1 MAIQVAAFQQV
12 LDPVGGSLVVS
23 AILAALPLLLL
34 FVLLGVFRMKAWQAG
49 VIGLAASF
57 LLAVIAW
64 RMPLGQALSATG
76 LGAFYAI
83 FPILWILIN
92 ALWIYKLTV
101 STPWFEL
108 LGRTIRSISDDL
120 RILSILIAFCF
131 GALLESLAGFG
142 APVAIAAAMLMAAG
156 MKPIKSAVVALLAN
170 TAPVAFGAMAAPI
183 IALNGVTGIPLQE
196 LSSMT
201 GRQTPFVALVVP
213 LILVFLVD
221 GRRGLRQ
228 TWPVALASGA
238 AFGLAQFVA
247 SNFFVVELTDVVA
260 AVFTVIV
267 VLLMLRVWQPA
278 EIIGMSGQSR
288 DVEDVSAAAESA
300 RGEDAAGDTMT
311 ISAAGG
317 GGRHAAP
324 ALPDD
329 GGTEFPAGRSGAHAA
344 LPGEGGSRAGGVG
357 AGPGAAAGAGGGQD
371 SAGPGGSD
379 ASTGASTGAAGGGAR
394 EADNTR
400 PDARSVWM
408 AVAPYLIIIAVFS
421 LAQIPPVKAWL
432 TQIGGVTFHWP
443 GLDVTDSTGKAVA
456 AQNLRFDHVKAT
468 GTLLLFSGILTM
480 LLYRIK
486 AGAGLRIYGET
497 LKQLRWTILT
507 VCAVLALSFVMNLS
521 GQTTTLGVALASAG
535 GFFAILS
542 PLLGWIGVA
551 LTGSDTSSNS
561 LFGQLQVAAANETG
575 LSPTLMAAS
584 NSSAGVMG
592 KMLSLQ
598 NLAIASAAVG
608 KEGAESLLLRK
619 LIGWSLGLLAML
631 TAIIWLQST
640 PILGW
645 MVP

>member
-1 MAIQVAAFQQV
+1 MTTAAFQQP
-12 LDPVGGSLVVS
+12 LDPIAGSLALS
-23 AILAALPLLLL
+23 AILAALPLLIL
-34 FVLLGVFRMKAWQAG
+34 FILLGVFRMKAYQAALISLGLSIILAIVGWQ
-49 VIGLAASF
+49 
-57 LLAVIAW
+57 
-64 RMPLGQALSATG
+64 MPVGQVASATG

-101 STPWFEL
+101 ATPWFEV

-156 MKPIKSAVVALLAN
+156 MQPLKSAVVALLAN

-201 GRQTPFVALVVP
+201 GRQTPFIALVVP

-221 GRRGLRQ
+221 GKRGLRQ
-228 TWPVALASGA
+228 TWPVALVAGA

-247 SNFFVVELTDVVA
+247 SNFFIVELTDVVA
-260 AVFTVIV
+260 AVVTVV
-267 VLLMLRVWQPA
+267 AVLLMLRVWQPA
-278 EIIGMSGQSR
+278 EIIGMTGETR
-288 DVEDVSAAAESA
+288 EAENAGEAESLD
-300 RGEDAAGDTMT
+300 ETAGTDTLT
-311 ISAAGG
+311 GS
-317 GGRHAAP
+317 GR
-324 ALPDD
+324 
-329 GGTEFPAGRSGAHAA
+329 
-344 LPGEGGSRAGGVG
+344 G
-357 AGPGAAAGAGGGQD
+357 AGPGAGAGGTAGGATGGATAVGAGAG
-371 SAGPGGSD
+371 
-379 ASTGASTGAAGGGAR
+379 TGADGVKSGSGGDGGGA
-394 EADNTR
+394 ASGATSHTGR
-400 PDARSVWM
+400 PSGHDVWM
-408 AVAPYLIIIAVFS
+408 AIAPYLIIIVVFS
-421 LAQIPPVKAWL
+421 LAQIPAVKTWL
-432 TQIGGVTFHWP
+432 TSIGSTTFLWP
-443 GLDVTDSTGKAVA
+443 GLDVTGSNGKPVA
-456 AQNLRFDHVKAT
+456 AQTLRFDHIRAT
-468 GTLLLFSGILTM
+468 GTLLLFSGIITM
-480 LLYRIK
+480 VLYRI
-486 AGAGLRIYGET
+486 APSRGVRVYGET

-507 VCAVLALSFVMNLS
+507 VCSVLALSFVMNLS

-535 GFFAILS
+535 GFFALLS

-561 LFGQLQVAAANETG
+561 LFGALQVAAANETG
-575 LSPTLMAAS
+575 LSPTLMAAA

-608 KEGAESLLLRK
+608 LEGAEGTLLRK
-619 LIGWSLGLLAML
+619 LIGWSLGLLAFITL
-631 TAIIWLQST
+631 LIWLQST
-640 PILGW
+640 SILGW

>member
-1 MAIQVAAFQQV
+1 MRTPLAFTQP
-12 LDPVGGSLVVS
+12 LDPIGDSLVLS
-23 AILAALPLLLL
+23 AVLAALPLLLL
-34 FVLLGVFRMKAWQAG
+34 FVLLGVFRMKAYQAG
-49 VIGLAASF
+49 LISLVLSIV
-57 LLAVIAW
+57 LAVVGW
-64 RMPLGQALSATG
+64 QMPAGQVAAATG

-101 STPWFEL
+101 ATPWFEV

-156 MKPIKSAVVALLAN
+156 MKPLKSAIVALLAN

-183 IALNGVTGIPLQE
+183 IALNGVTGIPLHE

-201 GRQTPFVALVVP
+201 GRQTPFIALVVP

-221 GRRGLRQ
+221 GKRGLRQ
-228 TWPVALASGA
+228 TWPVALVSGIV
-238 AFGLAQFVA
+238 FGLSQFVA

-260 AVFTVIV
+260 AVATVV
-267 VLLMLRVWQPA
+267 AVLLMLRVWQPA
-278 EIIGMSGQSR
+278 EIIGMSGQ
-288 DVEDVSAAAESA
+288 VQ
-300 RGEDAAGDTMT
+300 GAGDV
-311 ISAAGG
+311 
-317 GGRHAAP
+317 REEEAAP
-324 ALPDD
+324 RETVD
-329 GGTEFPAGRSGAHAA
+329 
-344 LPGEGGSRAGGVG
+344 
-357 AGPGAAAGAGGGQD
+357 AAGAG
-371 SAGPGGSD
+371 SAGSSLEGPGPEASD
-379 ASTGASTGAAGGGAR
+379 RGRHSAGLPGGGAA
-394 EADNTR
+394 EGGSTPR

-408 AVAPYLIIIAVFS
+408 ATAPYLIIIAVFS
-421 LAQIPPVKAWL
+421 LAQIPAVKAWL
-432 TQIGGVTFHWP
+432 MEIGSVTFHWP
-443 GLDVTDSTGKAVA
+443 GLDVVDSNGKPVS
-456 AQNLRFDHVKAT
+456 AQTLRFDHIRAT
-468 GTLLLFSGILTM
+468 GTLLLFAGILTM
-480 LLYRIK
+480 LLYRIRPGQGVK
-486 AGAGLRIYGET
+486 VYGET
-497 LKQLRWTILT
+497 LKQLRWTIVT

-535 GFFAILS
+535 GFFALLS

-575 LSPTLMAAS
+575 LSATLMAAS
-584 NSSAGVMG
+584 NSSAGVLG

-608 KEGAESLLLRK
+608 LEGAESTLLRK
-619 LIGWSLGLLAML
+619 LIGWSLGLLVLMTL
-631 TAIIWLQST
+631 LVWLQST
-640 PILGW
+640 SILGW

>member
-1 MAIQVAAFQQV
+1 MKTQLAAAFQQP
-12 LDPVGGSLVVS
+12 LDPIAGSLGFS
-23 AILAALPLLLL
+23 ALLAALPLLLL
-34 FVLLGVFRMKAWQAG
+34 FVLLGVFRMKAYQAG
-49 VIGLAASF
+49 LISLVLSIA
-57 LLAVIAW
+57 LAVVGW
-64 RMPLGQALSATG
+64 QMPAGQVAAATG

-101 STPWFEL
+101 ATPWFEV

-156 MKPIKSAVVALLAN
+156 MKPLKSAIVALLAN

-183 IALNGVTGIPLQE
+183 IALNGVTGIPLHE

-201 GRQTPFVALVVP
+201 GRQTPFIALVVP

-221 GRRGLRQ
+221 GKRGLKQ
-228 TWPVALASGA
+228 TWPVALVSGFV
-238 AFGLAQFVA
+238 FGLAQFVA

-260 AVFTVIV
+260 AVATVIA

-278 EIIGMSGQSR
+278 EIIGMSGQVQEDQ
-288 DVEDVSAAAESA
+288 DVAAAPREAVGATGAGSIPDTLEGTSTA
-300 RGEDAAGDTMT
+300 EPVKTGRGRRAADLPPAGAPAAGST
-311 ISAAGG
+311 
-317 GGRHAAP
+317 
-324 ALPDD
+324 
-329 GGTEFPAGRSGAHAA
+329 GTD
-344 LPGEGGSRAGGVG
+344 SRAT
-357 AGPGAAAGAGGGQD
+357 AGPG
-371 SAGPGGSD
+371 
-379 ASTGASTGAAGGGAR
+379 STS
-394 EADNTR
+394 NTAR

-408 AVAPYLIIIAVFS
+408 ATAPYLIIIVVFS
-421 LAQIPPVKAWL
+421 LAQIPAIKIWL
-432 TQIGGVTFHWP
+432 TSIGSVTFHWP
-443 GLDVTDSTGKAVA
+443 GLDVVDSNGKAVA
-456 AQNLRFDHVKAT
+456 AQTLRFDHIRAT

-480 LLYRIK
+480 ILYRIRPREGVK
-486 AGAGLRIYGET
+486 VYGET
-497 LKQLRWTILT
+497 LKQLRWTIVT

-535 GFFAILS
+535 GFFALLS

-575 LSPTLMAAS
+575 LSATLMAAS
-584 NSSAGVMG
+584 NSSAGVLG

-608 KEGAESLLLRK
+608 LEGAESTLLRK
-619 LIGWSLGLLAML
+619 LIGWSLGLLVLMTL
-631 TAIIWLQST
+631 LIWLQST
-640 PILGW
+640 SILGW

>member
-1 MAIQVAAFQQV
+1 MDIQAQTFEQILNPA
-12 LDPVGGSLVVS
+12 GGSLGLS
-23 AILAALPLLLL
+23 AALAALPLILL
-34 FVLLGVFRMKAWQAG
+34 FVLLGVFRMKAYQAG
-49 VIGLAASF
+49 IISLVLSILLAA
-57 LLAVIAW
+57 VAW
-64 RMPLGQALSATG
+64 RMPVEQVAAATG
-76 LGAFYAI
+76 LGAFYAV

-101 STPWFEL
+101 ATPWFEV

-156 MKPIKSAVVALLAN
+156 MKPLKSAMVALLAN

-201 GRQTPFVALVVP
+201 GRQTPFIALVVP

-221 GRRGLRQ
+221 GKRGLRQ
-228 TWPVALASGA
+228 TWPVALVSGVV
-238 AFGLAQFVA
+238 FGLAQFVA
-247 SNFFVVELTDVVA
+247 SNYFVVELTDVVA
-260 AVFTVIV
+260 AVATVIA

-278 EIIGMSGQSR
+278 ELIGMSGQVQGADNSGQETGPESSGQVTAAGSVSPPEGGGR
-288 DVEDVSAAAESA
+288 RRRSAAAPVGGASA
-300 RGEDAAGDTMT
+300 YAVPVSASGTPAPEPDSGGMSGGSSAAEAAPA
-311 ISAAGG
+311 SAAG
-317 GGRHAAP
+317 
-324 ALPDD
+324 
-329 GGTEFPAGRSGAHAA
+329 T
-344 LPGEGGSRAGGVG
+344 
-357 AGPGAAAGAGGGQD
+357 
-371 SAGPGGSD
+371 
-379 ASTGASTGAAGGGAR
+379 
-394 EADNTR
+394 TR

-408 AVAPYLIIIAVFS
+408 ATAPYLIIIAVFS
-421 LAQIPPVKAWL
+421 LAQVPGIKAWL
-432 TQIGGVTFHWP
+432 TEIGSVTFRWP
-443 GLDVTDSTGKAVA
+443 GLDVVDSNGKAIS
-456 AQNLRFDHVKAT
+456 AQTLRFDHIRAT
-468 GTLLLFSGILTM
+468 GTLLLFAGILTM
-480 LLYRIK
+480 LLYRIRP
-486 AGAGLRIYGET
+486 AQGLRVYGET
-497 LKQLRWTILT
+497 LKQLRWTIVT

-535 GFFAILS
+535 GFFALLS

-575 LSPTLMAAS
+575 LSATLMAAS
-584 NSSAGVMG
+584 NSSAGVLG

-608 KEGAESLLLRK
+608 LEGAESTLLRK
-619 LIGWSLGLLAML
+619 LIGWSLGLLVLMTL
-631 TAIIWLQST
+631 LIWLQST
-640 PILGW
+640 SILGW